1 MGDPSSLV
9 GQNISHYRIVEKL
22 GGGGMGVVYKA
33 QDVKLGR
40 NVALKFLPE
49 DFSREPQAIERFQ
62 REARAASALNHPHIC
77 TIYEINA
84 HDSIPF
90 IAMEFLEGETLKHRI
105 EGRPL
110 KLDRMLE
117 LAIQISDALDA
128 AHVSGIVHRDIKPA
142 NIFITQRGQAKI
154 LDFGLAKVSTSRSTR
169 QSPSD
174 EEQTGTVDEPQLTSP
189 GTAIG
194 TVAYMSPEQARGEA
208 LDHHTDL
215 FSFGVVLYEMA
226 TGKQPFTGNTSAVIF
241 EAILNKVPTP
251 PVQLNPG
258 LPSQLQIIL
267 SKALEKD
274 RELRC
279 QSAAELRADLK
290 RLKRDT
296 DPARVSASAS
306 QPNAGATVTGAAGEP
321 PERKARRL
329 VPLWIAVGLLLAA
342 MSGLVTGK
350 LMLGS
355 PAAKPPVYTPLT
367 FRRGTIRSAR
377 FAPDGQTIL
386 YSATWQGDPI
396 DVYTARPGSVE
407 SRSLGLGPTELMAVS
422 SPGDSSP
429 GEMALLLNSHA
440 VSTWVTAGTLARA
453 PIAGGAPRAV
463 LENVQWADWGPDGN
477 SLAVVRDVGGR
488 NRLEY
493 PIGRVL
499 YEAGGG
505 WISRPRV
512 SPKGDSVA
520 FEDHPI
526 QGDDNGSVASVDLS
540 GHKTKLTRNWYSI
553 QGLAWSPDGKEVWF
567 TAADAVDRYL
577 SAVSLTGKEREVTR
591 IPGTLIL
598 FDIWRDGRILLSRAN
613 RRREIVGFSE
623 GPKERDLSWL
633 DYSYPADLSTDGKT
647 VLFDEEGVGGAQ
659 GYGSGQDLAYA
670 VYLRRTDGSPAV
682 RLGKGSAAALTP
694 DQKWAIMQTPGSPA
708 QLRLVPTG
716 AGEAQVLTND
726 KINHQWV
733 RCFADGKRFL
743 FSGDEPGHGV
753 RLYVQDL
760 SGGMPQA
767 ISPEGVNGTTFAISP
782 DGQQVAAIG
791 PDDKGYLY
799 PVAGGAPRP
808 IAGLQPGEQPIG
820 WGQDAGT
827 LYVYQPGE
835 MPARAYRLDLD
846 TSKRTLWKQFLPA
859 DPAGV
864 ATIGPILVTPDG
876 KNYVYGFHRTLAD
889 LYLVEGLK

>member
-1 MGDPSSLV
+1 
-9 GQNISHYRIVEKL
+9 
-22 GGGGMGVVYKA
+22 
-33 QDVKLGR
+33 
-40 NVALKFLPE
+40 
-49 DFSREPQAIERFQ
+49 
-62 REARAASALNHPHIC
+62 
-77 TIYEINA
+77 
-84 HDSIPF
+84 
-90 IAMEFLEGETLKHRI
+90 
-105 EGRPL
+105 
-110 KLDRMLE
+110 
-117 LAIQISDALDA
+117 
-128 AHVSGIVHRDIKPA
+128 VH
-142 NIFITQRGQAKI
+142 T
-154 LDFGLAKVSTSRSTR
+154 
-169 QSPSD
+169 
-174 EEQTGTVDEPQLTSP
+174 
-189 GTAIG
+189 
-194 TVAYMSPEQARGEA
+194 
-208 LDHHTDL
+208 
-215 FSFGVVLYEMA
+215 
-226 TGKQPFTGNTSAVIF
+226 
-241 EAILNKVPTP
+241 
-251 PVQLNPG
+251 
-258 LPSQLQIIL
+258 IL

-274 RELRC
+274 RELRS

-296 DPARVSASAS
+296 DPAHVGASAS
-306 QPNAGATVTGAAGEP
+306 QSNTGATVPAMVASSP
-321 PERKARRL
+321 ARTANRL
-329 VPLWIAVGLLLAA
+329 VPLWIALGLLLAA
-342 MSGLVTGK
+342 AGGLMAGK
-350 LMLGS
+350 RMWGS
-355 PAAKPPVYTPLT
+355 HPANPPVYTAIT
-367 FRRGTIRSAR
+367 FRRGLIRSAR

-407 SRSLGLGPTELMAVS
+407 SRSLGLGRIELMAVS

-440 VSTWVTAGTLARA
+440 VSTWVTTGTLARA

-512 SPKGDSVA
+512 SPKGDLVA

-526 QGDDNGSVASVDLS
+526 QGDDDGSIAVVDLS
-540 GHKTKLTRNWYSI
+540 GHKRKLTRNWYSI

-567 TAADAVDRYL
+567 TAADTVDRYL
-577 SAVSLTGKEREVTR
+577 SAVSLTGREREVTR

-613 RRREIVGFSE
+613 RRREMVGFSE

-633 DYSYPADLSTDGKT
+633 DYSYPSDLSADGKT
-647 VLFDEEGVGGAQ
+647 VLFDEEGVGGVQ
-659 GYGSGQDLAYA
+659 GYGSGGELTYA

-682 RLGKGSAAALTP
+682 RLGKGSAVALTA
-694 DQKWAIMQTPGSPA
+694 DQKWAIIQTPDSPV
-708 QLRLVPTG
+708 QLRLLPTG

-726 KINHQWV
+726 RINHQWA
-733 RCFADGKRFL
+733 RCFADSKRFL

-760 SGGMPQA
+760 SEGKPQA
-767 ISPEGVNGTTFAISP
+767 ITPEGVDGLAFAISP

-791 PDDKGYLY
+791 PDGKGYLY
-799 PVAGGAPRP
+799 PVAGGTPRP
-808 IAGLQPGEQPIG
+808 IAGLQPGEHPIG
-820 WGQDAGT
+820 WGQDAST

-835 MPARAYRLDLD
+835 MPAKVYRLELA
-846 TSKRTLWKQFLPA
+846 TGKRTLWKQFLPA

-864 ATIGPILVTPDG
+864 ATVGPILITPDG
-876 KNYVYGFHRTLAD
+876 KSYVYGFHRTLAD